1 MVYIEDDIDVI
12 QLVQL
17 ILGSRGFRVF
27 GAVGGK
33 EGLDMVRRIKPDV
46 VLLDLMMPEID
57 GWDVYKAMKSDSE
70 LSCIPVIV
78 ITVKSGRSDRMLGL
92 HVYRVDDYIS
102 KPFSMQ
108 RLLNSVDRVLN
119 ARSG

>member
-1 MVYIEDDIDVI
+1 MVYIEDDLDII

-17 ILGSRGFRVF
+17 ILRPHGFKVF
-27 GAVGGK
+27 GAAGGK
-33 EGLDMVRRIKPDV
+33 EGLDMVRRVKPDL

-70 LSCIPVIV
+70 LSRIPVIV
-78 ITVKSGRSDRMLGL
+78 ITVKSGRSDRMMGL

-102 KPFSMQ
+102 KPFTMQ
-108 RLLNSVDRVLN
+108 RLLHGIHRVLSVQS
-119 ARSG
+119 R